1 MDFNCP
7 SVVIQSSSLNS
18 HDIFQ
23 PSYLEFSPYFF
34 YNQLAVY
41 SDLQNDVLYIMPRM
55 PYSRNVRKRSLQE
68 EDTNNVRLDALV
80 ITLSAIVPEPAA
92 AITGKVVGELSS
104 ALPPLGVGGAMA
116 LLVCGEDIW
125 ILTLDG

>member
-1 MDFNCP
+1 
-7 SVVIQSSSLNS
+7 
-18 HDIFQ
+18 
-23 PSYLEFSPYFF
+23 
-34 YNQLAVY
+34 
-41 SDLQNDVLYIMPRM
+41 
-55 PYSRNVRKRSLQE
+55 
-68 EDTNNVRLDALV
+68 LDALV

-104 ALPPLGVGGAMA
+104 APPPLGGAMV

>member
-1 MDFNCP
+1 
-7 SVVIQSSSLNS
+7 
-18 HDIFQ
+18 
-23 PSYLEFSPYFF
+23 
-34 YNQLAVY
+34 
-41 SDLQNDVLYIMPRM
+41 
-55 PYSRNVRKRSLQE
+55 
-68 EDTNNVRLDALV
+68 LDALV

-104 ALPPLGVGGAMA
+104 APPPLGVGGAMV